1 MPIRVQNDLP
11 VKEILEQENIFVMDE
26 MRAAHQDIRPI
37 SIGLLNLMPLKEDT
51 ELQILRALSNSPL
64 QVDVTFVRVT
74 SHVSKNT
81 STSHIYKFYEAFDD
95 IKDKRFDGFIIT
107 QLPASCIMELRKE
120 VLPMTRSEAIKAFF
134 FKSVLPVTMALIL
147 YCIFK
152 SACVKNGELDY
163 VWLWI
168 LCGLPFG
175 LHRMCLWIVPGGGSL
190 GGGIALFALNFII
203 GGVIGGFVLTW
214 RLIVAV
220 WYVPLTVYWLI
231 VG

>member
-1 MPIRVQNDLP
+1 
-11 VKEILEQENIFVMDE
+11 
-26 MRAAHQDIRPI
+26 
-37 SIGLLNLMPLKEDT
+37 
-51 ELQILRALSNSPL
+51 
-64 QVDVTFVRVT
+64 
-74 SHVSKNT
+74 
-81 STSHIYKFYEAFDD
+81 
-95 IKDKRFDGFIIT
+95 
-107 QLPASCIMELRKE
+107 
-120 VLPMTRSEAIKAFF
+120 MTRSEAIKAFF

-152 SACVKNGELDY
+152 SACMKNGELDY

-203 GGVIGGFVLTW
+203 GGVIGGFILAW

-220 WYVPLTVYWLI
+220 WYVPLALDTLRAAVWPPSDVPLDRAGRRLPGWRDRPVCVELYYRWCDWWFRSSLAAYCGDVVYAADS
-231 VG
+231 VPADR

>member
-1 MPIRVQNDLP
+1 LGW
-11 VKEILEQENIFVMDE
+11 
-26 MRAAHQDIRPI
+26 
-37 SIGLLNLMPLKEDT
+37 SLN
-51 ELQILRALSNSPL
+51 
-64 QVDVTFVRVT
+64 
-74 SHVSKNT
+74 
-81 STSHIYKFYEAFDD
+81 
-95 IKDKRFDGFIIT
+95 FIERRWA

-120 VLPMTRSEAIKAFF
+120 VLPMTRSEAIKALF
-134 FKSVLPVTMALIL
+134 FKSVLPVTVALIL

-152 SACVKNGELDY
+152 SACMKNGELDY

-203 GGVIGGFVLTW
+203 GGVIGGFILAW

-220 WYVPLTVYWLI
+220 WYVPLTVWRLI
-231 VG
+231 VR